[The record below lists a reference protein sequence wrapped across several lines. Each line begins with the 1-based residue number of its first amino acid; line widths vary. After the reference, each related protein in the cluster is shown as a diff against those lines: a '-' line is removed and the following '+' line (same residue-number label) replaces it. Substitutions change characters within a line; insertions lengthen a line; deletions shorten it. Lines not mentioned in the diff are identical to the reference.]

1 MKKSPKGIQKEKV
14 TRVDVVQSL
23 YGLTD
28 EVKNIFQENVDVT
41 GCDTH
46 TFYFSEA
53 SYDVTASAGDT
64 ELTITDSSAWYVTVD
79 VSGLTGFQEI
89 AVDGKAYT
97 ITNKVFSKTINTTG
111 TVEQWENPLISGD
124 DLAAL
129 QAEWLGNYYANNIE
143 YEINYRG
150 EPRLDIGDIVFL
162 ESKSVDNLQIQ
173 LYEHKLDFGTGL
185 SGSIKAQRAVSQG
198 GE

>member
-1 MKKSPKGIQKEKV
+1 M
-14 TRVDVVQSL
+14 
-23 YGLTD
+23 
-28 EVKNIFQENVDVT
+28 
-41 GCDTH
+41 
-46 TFYFSEA
+46 
-53 SYDVTASAGDT
+53 TAYAGDT
-64 ELTITDSSAWYVTVD
+64 EPTITDSSDWYVTVD
-79 VSGLTGFQEI
+79 LSGLTGYREI
-89 AVDGKAYT
+89 VVDGKAFT

-111 TVEQWENPLISGD
+111 TIEQWENPLISGD
-124 DLAAL
+124 GLAAL

-185 SGSIKAQRAVSQG
+185 AGSIKARRAVSQEG
-198 GE
+198 